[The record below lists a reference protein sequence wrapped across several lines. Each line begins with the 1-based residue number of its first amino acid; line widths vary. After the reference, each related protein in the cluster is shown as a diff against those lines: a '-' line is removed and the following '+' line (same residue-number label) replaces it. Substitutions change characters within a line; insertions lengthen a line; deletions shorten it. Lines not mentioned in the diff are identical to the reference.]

1 MNVNDFIEYLESLK
15 LYRQSRV
22 KRWQLRDFVF
32 ESNDAE
38 HQLYVSQIIVI
49 LNHLFNIPS
58 DIALKALSY
67 GCCHDYVESTEDS
80 LGDVNYMIKEK
91 NPALKQLVKEQE
103 KRSMQNVDAFYNA
116 LIDCEDNEI
125 VDTIVNLADAMEA
138 LLYDRR
144 EIKFN
149 AVKDEWLQIQ
159 DELMERINEYWNK
172 LSIIYDK

>member
-1 MNVNDFIEYLESLK
+1 MRLNEFVEYLESLK

-32 ESNDAE
+32 EENDAE
-38 HQLYVSQIIVI
+38 HQLYVAQIIVI
-49 LNHLFNIPS
+49 LNNLFNIPS

-80 LGDVNYMIKEK
+80 LGDVNYMVKEK
-91 NPALKQLVKEQE
+91 NPELKALVKKQE
-103 KRSMQNVDAFYNA
+103 KISMSKVDAFYKSM
-116 LIDCEDNEI
+116 IECEETNI
-125 VDTIVNLADAMEA
+125 VDVIVSLADSIEA

-149 AVKDEWLQIQ
+149 AVPDEWLQIQ
-159 DELMERINEYWNK
+159 DELMERIVKYWDI
-172 LSIIYDK
+172 LSNYKF

>member
-144 EIKFN
+144 
-149 AVKDEWLQIQ
+149 
-159 DELMERINEYWNK
+159 
-172 LSIIYDK
+172 